1 MKSQTT
7 VLQVGGL
14 NWATSAAIVEQT
26 LRRRPG
32 VLAVEANAVSQTANV
47 TYDPDR
53 TNVAQLSGWVRDCGY
68 HCAGQSVPE
77 HVCDPMTEPSPASVA
92 EAWGQGR
99 KDRRAPAGRQASGD
113 GR

>member
-1 MKSQTT
+1 MRSRTT
-7 VLQVGGL
+7 GLEGGGV
-14 NWATSAAIVEQT
+14 NWATSAAVVERT

-53 TNVAQLSGWVRDCGY
+53 TGIAQLSGWVRDCGY

-77 HVCDPMTEPSPASVA
+77 HVCDPMTEPAAATA
-92 EAWGQGR
+92 ERHEEHEEPEGQ
-99 KDRRAPAGRQASGD
+99 A
-113 GR
+113 